1 MPLVIPT
8 DKELRLVYRR
18 MIAKIKAMTSE
29 ERMRTM
35 IRAGIYT
42 KSGQLTEKYG
52 GPPKKRIKRKAPY
65 E

>member
-18 MIAKIKAMTSE
+18 MIAKIKAMTPE
-29 ERMRTM
+29 ERMRTLV
-35 IRAGIYT
+35 RAGVYT
-42 KSGQLTEKYG
+42 KDGQLTKKYG
-52 GPPKKRIKRKAPY
+52 GNPKRKRKAQN